1 MELRTAWTRGGV
13 WLASREQETAMK
25 KLILLLL
32 VIPLII
38 VLVARNPQDAGR
50 LFEITVTAGAK
61 LLSAVATAIS
71 AIIHS

>member
-1 MELRTAWTRGGV
+1 VAV
-13 WLASREQETAMK
+13 ASGEQETAMK

-50 LFEITVTAGAK
+50 LFEVTITAGAK
-61 LLSAVATAIS
+61 LLNAVATAIG
-71 AIIHS
+71 AMIHS